1 MSSLVGALLL
11 LQSLLVPMLET
22 TDGSQR
28 VVLESEHSAATCAV
42 GHDHSICIQA
52 GANRTLATGVVRYHL
67 NVVPISFAAPK
78 EVVPLHSAA
87 LDRGHSTRAP
97 PSLA

>member
-1 MSSLVGALLL
+1 MVGAFLL

-22 TDGSQR
+22 AEGARR
-28 VVLESEHSAATCAV
+28 VVLESEHSAASCVV

-52 GANRTLATGVVRYHL
+52 GANRTLTTSVVRPL
-67 NVVPISFAAPK
+67 LQVLAISFAAPTK
-78 EVVPLHSAA
+78 VVPLHSAA

-97 PSLA
+97 PSIA